1 VRRTATSAGRPL
13 VPLDI
18 RFMNGM
24 SMVFA
29 SLFVVMGLL
38 LLSSWLF
45 KQPIF
50 NLSAISVQGD
60 VMHNN
65 AVTLRANVAPRL
77 AGNFFTVD
85 LAQTRAVFESVPW
98 VRKAVVRRQF
108 PDRLKVLLQEHQAV
122 AYWGPEGDTRLVN
135 SFGEVFEANQAE
147 VESADLPQLN
157 GPSGQTPLV
166 LQAYRQLAAQF
177 EKLDMALERLELT
190 GQGSWRARLDS
201 GAMVELGHG
210 SVDEID
216 DRTQRFIATLSQV
229 SSRYGRDLESADLR
243 YSNGYALRLKG
254 VTTLNPG
261 DKDDRLVKR

>member
-1 VRRTATSAGRPL
+1 MPSAGRPRVL
-13 VPLDI
+13 PADI

-24 SMVFA
+24 SMAF
-29 SLFVVMGLL
+29 SLLFVVMAVVLL
-38 LLSSWLF
+38 TSWLF
-45 KQPIF
+45 RQPIF
-50 NLSAISVQGD
+50 NLSAIAVGGD
-60 VMHNN
+60 VVHNN

-77 AGNFFTVD
+77 AGNFFTVN

-98 VRKAVVRRQF
+98 VRKAVVQRQF

-147 VESADLPQLN
+147 VESGDLPQLN

-166 LQAYRQLAAQF
+166 LQAYRQLSAQF
-177 EKLDMALERLELT
+177 EKLDMQLERLELT

-201 GAMVELGHG
+201 GAALELGHG
-210 SVDEID
+210 SVDEIEG
-216 DRTQRFIATLSQV
+216 RTQRFIATLNQV
-229 SSRYGRDLESADLR
+229 SLRYGRDLESADLR
-243 YSNGYALRLKG
+243 YGNGYALKLKG

-261 DKDDRLVKR
+261 DKDDKKVKR